1 MRWIII
7 GAIIV
12 FIQLYTY
19 QAVRTVTKKKPLLIG
34 YWVITLG
41 IFGSF
46 FYAANLAFENGF
58 NHLMA
63 YSLGTFLALISFQ
76 ILTAFLLFFEDVA
89 RFTKGV
95 FTFFSSSKESKK
107 PFSPKRRKL
116 LSQIGLGLAA
126 LPFSSLLFGMIY
138 GKYNYRVLKYN
149 LTYDDLPDAFDGFTI
164 TQISDIHA
172 GSFDNPEKVQYGID
186 LINEQASDVILF
198 TGDMVND
205 KAEEILS
212 WVNAFSGLKAKYG
225 KFSVLGN
232 HDYGDYADWENEE
245 EKRANLNTLFK
256 AQKEMGFELLLNESR
271 YIQKDGQKI
280 ALVGVENWGQ
290 GFKQKGDLNK
300 AFSTVNKKDF
310 KIVMSHDPTHW
321 EAEIV
326 PHPFPV
332 QLTLSG
338 HTHGMQ
344 FGIEIPGWIQ
354 WSPAKWRYKQWA
366 GIYTSDNQHINV
378 NRGFGYL
385 AYPGR
390 VGIWP
395 EVTVITL
402 KKGTTTV

>member
-1 MRWIII
+1 MRWIIF
-7 GAIIV
+7 GAITV

-19 QAVRTVTKKKPLLIG
+19 QAIRAVTKIKSLLIG
-34 YWVITLG
+34 YWIITLG
-41 IFGSF
+41 ILGNF
-46 FYAANLAFENGF
+46 FYAAKLAFENGF
-58 NHLMA
+58 NHSVA
-63 YSLGTFLALISFQ
+63 YALGTFLALISFQ
-76 ILTAFLLFFEDVA
+76 ILVVFLLFFEDITRLSKTLYV
-89 RFTKGV
+89 
-95 FTFFSSSKESKK
+95 FFSSDNDRKK
-107 PFSPKRRKL
+107 PFLPKRRKL

-126 LPFSSLLFGMIY
+126 LPFSSLLFGMVY

-149 LTYDDLPDAFDGFTI
+149 LVYDDLPDAFDGFTI
-164 TQISDIHA
+164 SQISDIHA
-172 GSFDNPEKVQYGID
+172 GSFDNPKKVRYGID
-186 LINEQASDVILF
+186 LINEQKSDVILF

-205 KAEEILS
+205 KAAEILS
-212 WVNAFSGLKAKYG
+212 WVEPFSDLKAAYG
-225 KFSVLGN
+225 KFSILGN
-232 HDYGDYADWENEE
+232 HDYGDYADWESEE
-245 EKRANLNTLFK
+245 EKRANLKTLFK

-271 YIQKDGQKI
+271 YLEKDGQKI
-280 ALVGVENWGQ
+280 AMVGVENWGQ
-290 GFKQKGDLNK
+290 GYKQKGDLNK
-300 AFSTVNKKDF
+300 ALSTVNKQDF

-344 FGIEIPGWIQ
+344 FGIEIPGWIK

-366 GIYTSDNQHINV
+366 GIYEVENQRINV

-402 KKGTTTV
+402 KKGKTTV

>member
-1 MRWIII
+1 MRWIIF
-7 GAIIV
+7 GAITV

-19 QAVRTVTKKKPLLIG
+19 QAIRAVTKIKPLLIG
-34 YWVITLG
+34 YWIITLG
-41 IFGSF
+41 ILGNF
-46 FYAANLAFENGF
+46 FYAAKLAFENGF
-58 NHLMA
+58 NHSVA
-63 YSLGTFLALISFQ
+63 YALGTFLALISFQ
-76 ILTAFLLFFEDVA
+76 ILVVFLLFFEDITRLSKTLYV
-89 RFTKGV
+89 
-95 FTFFSSSKESKK
+95 FFSSDNDRKK
-107 PFSPKRRKL
+107 PFLPKRRKL

-126 LPFSSLLFGMIY
+126 LPFSSLLFGMVY

-149 LTYDDLPDAFDGFTI
+149 LVYDDLPDAFDGFTI
-164 TQISDIHA
+164 SQISDIHA
-172 GSFDNPEKVQYGID
+172 GSFDNPKKVRYGID
-186 LINEQASDVILF
+186 LINEQKSDVILF

-205 KAEEILS
+205 KAAEILS
-212 WVNAFSGLKAKYG
+212 WVEPFSDLKAAYG
-225 KFSVLGN
+225 KFSILGN
-232 HDYGDYADWENEE
+232 HDYGDYADWESEE
-245 EKRANLNTLFK
+245 EKRANLKTLFK

-271 YIQKDGQKI
+271 YLEKDGQKI
-280 ALVGVENWGQ
+280 AVVGVENWGQ

-300 AFSTVNKKDF
+300 ALSTVNKQDF

-344 FGIEIPGWIQ
+344 FGIEIPGWIK

-366 GIYTSDNQHINV
+366 GIYEVENQRINV

-402 KKGTTTV
+402 KKGKTTV